1 LTVSFE
7 NALETL
13 FRAALGDFVAER
25 KRLAGELKAAGD
37 KDAAAKLS
45 KLARPSVSAWTVNQL
60 WWRQRQAFEAL
71 LAAAGR
77 VKSGEREANKAHRE
91 ALAELRQQASALLE
105 EAGNA
110 ASEGTLRR
118 IATTLSA
125 LAATGGFEPDPP
137 GALVTDRDPPGFET
151 FVMSPADSAPRAAV
165 TAQSATGKLQK
176 EDEAERR
183 RAEKE
188 AEAEARRAEE
198 AERARRKAERE
209 RLSTALREA
218 QHAKAAQQR
227 EVARLKGDLESAEQD
242 LKQTQILLAEIEA
255 ELASL

>member
-1 LTVSFE
+1 MSFE
-7 NALETL
+7 IALETL

-60 WWRQRQAFEAL
+60 WWRQRQSFEAL
-71 LAAAGR
+71 LAAAAR
-77 VKSGEREANKAHRE
+77 VKSGEREASKAHRE

-151 FVMSPADSAPRAAV
+151 FVASPADSAPRAAV
-165 TAQSATGKLQK
+165 TAQSAREKVGK

-188 AEAEARRAEE
+188 AEAARRRAEE
-198 AERARRKAERE
+198 AERDRRKAERE

-218 QHAKAAQQR
+218 QHVKVTQQR
-227 EVARLKGDLESAEQD
+227 EVARLKGDLENAEQD
-242 LKQTQILLAEIEA
+242 LKQTQTLLAKIEA